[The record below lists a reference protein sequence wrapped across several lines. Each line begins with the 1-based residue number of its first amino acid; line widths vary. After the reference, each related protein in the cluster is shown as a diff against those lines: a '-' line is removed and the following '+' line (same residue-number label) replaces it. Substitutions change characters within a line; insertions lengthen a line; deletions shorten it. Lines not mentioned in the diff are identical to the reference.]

1 VSLRQ
6 RRNPIVLVVAALL
19 STVFL
24 TAPPAQAS
32 VVPTAPSINKSH
44 WIYFGWPGEPTKL
57 KSLAFPGGGLAPARR
72 QAIEYFVSEGSTTYY
87 PNDNATDL
95 RGQLGWSLAD
105 GYLPSPI
112 STWPAG
118 SAQVTVQHFANSIHG
133 ATAVYSRVTV
143 NNRAATPLTMALN
156 ITAPTTEERP
166 LSGAPSRSD
175 DTSMAYDLSIPAGK
189 SVSKDFVTL
198 AFGSADLAKAGT
210 FDANYKAMAKYW
222 NDRLGQVALPTS
234 LPDPQLVNMY
244 KATQIT
250 IWESVEVMPDGDW
263 QQITSGGN
271 QAGLYSY
278 DAENDNDEI
287 DILLQHIRIGD
298 YGTAA
303 KIMSSTAYE
312 SIPTSWQDRNQYL
325 EAALKFT
332 EPYELYQRLSNDNA
346 FFTKARKDLIHE
358 AAHKI
363 QGYLVTDPADPHRG
377 LIEKS
382 NDFDN
387 GSDYLVNDE
396 FAAIYDL
403 TAYQNLATTFAK
415 TDPSWAGEA
424 DWARGVAAGINA
436 ALNNYLTTYTFPRV
450 GEPHY
455 YACLDACD
463 KAASYNGN
471 WLSTTWL
478 MSSLP
483 WDGALTG
490 NTLGGTW
497 QDTFD
502 AANYA
507 AFTARDFQAP
517 AIPPH
522 SWGAWWND
530 AGGYGNTFNGGGGVQ
545 LLASSDA
552 YLRTEAVSNLEWL
565 LANQSAPMQWGE
577 SFRNGSWTLPE
588 ADFNAYGLASTGKA
602 MLESNA
608 SVTAD
613 GTAVIGRGLPTS
625 WITSGKPTSWQRI
638 PVGGGKTID
647 FTVTP
652 QPGNRVQLT
661 LKGNAHTPVK
671 FELPLFVNNIAAAS
685 TGKVDNAQGAVT
697 LPAGTTS
704 TTVTVRSEAA
714 PPLVVNS
721 STAGS
726 IDVGR
731 SGDNQAVGQ
740 SFFANSSPTLSGV
753 KVNLRRVGTGQ
764 SDVTVSLE
772 AMSAGLPSGIPLAS
786 ATIPA
791 GSVGKDFTTVTAPLT
806 YNGLVD
812 GRNYAIV
819 VGQQQTSPDAY
830 YQWAT
835 TGSGGP
841 LDMASY
847 NGTAWTSRSVQSGNA
862 WLTLDV
868 QGSLALSPDLSTDET
883 ASYYFGQPSDQVAR
897 GQLFV
902 DSGITTLRDVR
913 VKVAR
918 AVGTGQSP
926 MTVGLYATDNG
937 KPTGRP
943 LATATV
949 PASQIGTS
957 NTIIDVPLAHAGMKP
972 GATYAIVLG
981 QQTPGDSFYQ
991 WTTSGANGLFGF
1003 GKIQPDGSWQTES
1016 QLGDAWLQVSGDLR

>member
-1 VSLRQ
+1 MRRQ
-6 RRNPIVLVVAALL
+6 RNPIALVLIALL
-19 STVFL
+19 ATVFL
-24 TAPPAQAS
+24 AAPAQAS
-32 VVPTAPSINKSH
+32 AIPAAPTISKSH
-44 WIYFGWPGEPTKL
+44 WVYFGWPGEPTRL

-72 QAIEYFVSEGSTTYY
+72 QAITYFVSQGSTTYY

-118 SAQVTVQHFANSIHG
+118 SAQVTVQHFANSVHG
-133 ATAVYSRVTV
+133 ATAVFSRVTV
-143 NNRAATPLTMALN
+143 TNRGATPLTMALN
-156 ITAPTTEERP
+156 ITAPATAERP
-166 LSGAPSRSD
+166 LSGTPTRSD
-175 DTSMAYDLSIPAGK
+175 AASMAYDLSVPAGK
-189 SVSKDFVTL
+189 SVAKDFVTL
-198 AFGSADLAKAGT
+198 AAGATDLTKVGT
-210 FDANYKAMAKYW
+210 FDANYQAMAKYW
-222 NDRLGQVALPTS
+222 NDRLSHVAVPTS
-234 LPDPQLVNMY
+234 LPDPQLVNMF

-250 IWESVEVMPDGDW
+250 MWESVEVMPNGDA

-287 DILLQHIRIGD
+287 DILLQHLRIGD
-298 YGTAA
+298 YATAA
-303 KIMSSTAYE
+303 SIMSSTAYE
-312 SIPTSWQDRNQYL
+312 SIPSTWQDRNQYL

-332 EPYELYQRLSNDNA
+332 EPYELYLRLSGDKS
-346 FFTKARKDLIHE
+346 FFTAARKDLIRS
-358 AAHKI
+358 AAHQI
-363 QGYLVTDPADPHRG
+363 QGYIVTDPADPHRG
-377 LIEKS
+377 LIMKS

-387 GSDYLVNDE
+387 GSDYLINDE
-396 FAAIYDL
+396 FAAIYGL
-403 TAYQNLATTFAK
+403 TSYQNLATVFAK

-424 DWARGVAAGINA
+424 DWAKGVAAGINT
-436 ALNNYLTTYTFPRV
+436 ALNNYLVAYTFPRV

-463 KAASYNGN
+463 KAAVYNGN
-471 WLSTTWL
+471 YLSTTWL

-490 NTLGGTW
+490 NTLGGAW
-497 QDTFD
+497 RDTFD
-502 AANYA
+502 ATNYA

-517 AIPPH
+517 PIPPH

-545 LLASSDA
+545 LLASSDT
-552 YLRTEAVSNLEWL
+552 YLRTEAISNLEWL

-577 SFRNGSWTLPE
+577 SFRNGSWTQPE

-602 MLESNA
+602 LLESNV

-613 GTAVIGRGLPTS
+613 GVAIIGRGVPTS
-625 WITSGKPTSWQRI
+625 WITSGKPVSWQGV
-638 PVGGGKTID
+638 PVGGNKTID
-647 FTVTP
+647 FTITP
-652 QPGNRVQLT
+652 QGSNQVKLT
-661 LKGNAHTPVK
+661 VKGNAPVK
-671 FELPLFVNNIAAAS
+671 FELPLFADNIVSATA
-685 TGKVDNAQGAVT
+685 GKVDNDTVS

-704 TTVTVRSEAA
+704 TTVTVRTEAA

-731 SGDNQAVGQ
+731 TGDNQAVGQ
-740 SFFANSSPTLSGV
+740 SFFANSSPTVSGV
-753 KVNLRRVGTGQ
+753 KVNLRKVGTGQ
-764 SDVTVSLE
+764 SDVTVSLQ
-772 AMSAGLPSGIPLAS
+772 AMSAGLPSGIPLAT

-791 GSVGKDFTTVTAPLT
+791 ASVGAGFTTVTAPLK
-806 YNGLVD
+806 YDGLVD

-819 VGQQQTSPDAY
+819 VGQQHNSPDAY

-841 LDMASY
+841 LDMAAY
-847 NGTAWTSRSVQSGNA
+847 NGSTWTSRSVQFGNA

-868 QGSLALSPDLSTDET
+868 QGSLALSPDLSTDST
-883 ASYYFGQPSDQVAR
+883 ASYYFGQPTDQVSR

-902 DSGITTLRDVR
+902 DTGITTLHDVR
-913 VKVAR
+913 VKVRR
-918 AVGTGQSP
+918 AVGTGQSA

-937 KPTGRP
+937 KPTGKP

-949 PASQIGTS
+949 PASQIGADDTLV
-957 NTIIDVPLAHAGMKP
+957 DVPLAYSGMTP

-981 QQTPGDSFYQ
+981 QQTPGDSLYG
-991 WTTSGANGLFGF
+991 WTTSGSNGLFGF
-1003 GKIQPDGSWQTES
+1003 GKFQPDGSWQPES
-1016 QLGDAWLQVSGDLR
+1016 GLGDAWLQISGTLH